1 MAASSVD
8 EARQIVAGIG
18 GGTSL
23 KRGEEIHRFVKEHR
37 FERCLELG
45 FAYGVSSVWIGSA
58 LEGNGFGTL
67 TSVDILAAHQRQPT
81 ARETLERA
89 GLDSIAWSSCTRRMR
104 HLRYLQRVLRQQLRD
119 GRIEPVFDFV
129 FLDGAHTWD
138 ADGLAFL
145 LVDRLLKP
153 GGVDPSRRPGMEARR
168 RALPRCA
175 ACSTGTGAHP
185 RGLGSVGA
193 AGFELRRDEHGW
205 ALGLGEEIAD
215 PHARGADRRQARP
228 DRLRPGVGGSRD
240 PSSAAKQGEAGRRR
254 SRRPI
259 R

>member
-1 MAASSVD
+1 MLAGMAASSVD

-89 GLDSIAWSSCTRRMR
+89 GLTDRVELVYEETSYTW
-104 HLRYLQRVLRQQLRD
+104 YLQRVLRQQLRD

-153 GGVDPSRRPGMEARR
+153 GGWILLDDLAWKLDAARFPDVPPAQRELAHIREVWDLLVLPDSSYDEMSTDGLWGWARKSPTPTPAVRTVVRRDLIGSVRELGRIAR
-168 RALPRCA
+168 
-175 ACSTGTGAHP
+175 SK
-185 RGLGSVGA
+185 LGSK
-193 AGFELRRDEHGW
+193 AG
-205 ALGLGEEIAD
+205 
-215 PHARGADRRQARP
+215 
-228 DRLRPGVGGSRD
+228 
-240 PSSAAKQGEAGRRR
+240 
-254 SRRPI
+254 
-259 R
+259 